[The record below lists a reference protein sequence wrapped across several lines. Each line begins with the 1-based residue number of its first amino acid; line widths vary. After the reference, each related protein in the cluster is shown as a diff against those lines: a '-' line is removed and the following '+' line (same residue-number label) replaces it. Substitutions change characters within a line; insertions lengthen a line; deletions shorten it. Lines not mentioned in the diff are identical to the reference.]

1 MLLSKVTYNE
11 HISQKKGKQYV
22 AVGTVRM
29 FLEQSDK
36 VYKVAHKHIYPFP
49 IYNKEG

>member
-11 HISQKKGKQYV
+11 HISQKKEKQYI

-29 FLEQSDK
+29 FLEQSGK
-36 VYKVAHKHIYPFP
+36 VY
-49 IYNKEG
+49 